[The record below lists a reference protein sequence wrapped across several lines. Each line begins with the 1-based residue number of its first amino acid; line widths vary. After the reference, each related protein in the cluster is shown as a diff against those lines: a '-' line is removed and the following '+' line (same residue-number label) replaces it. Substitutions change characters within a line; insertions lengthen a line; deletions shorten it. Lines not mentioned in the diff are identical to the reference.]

1 MFNRIGVVLG
11 ALLLFAAGSSTAA
24 YGQDHEL
31 EGAALFERA
40 DVRPYDNWAEPR
52 NGFFFSF
59 DGLYWHISQP
69 YKTSIG
75 DPNLTPT
82 VFTGPSLAESFVETN
97 SLDTSGPSIWK
108 WGDRTELGYIDGH
121 QGFMFTALSTQ
132 SQTQETYA
140 NNAFVVFNDPAQGP
154 LGTHLLDTILQNGTP
169 AIPATPTTPA
179 VPAVPS
185 IIGETPVNFTSI
197 YVQNKSRLQGVE
209 ALYIYRMD
217 ELYLGGQLEFLAG
230 GRYFEL
236 KDQFWV
242 DARGGNLGDSFWNTT
257 THNEIG
263 GPEIGA
269 RFLQPIGRFAFSVE
283 SRFTAGIN
291 AQAIG
296 QDGLLGSELFS
307 GIPQPNGI
315 SLINAPPKPTLM
327 SATSFTHSTHFIEF
341 SPLVE
346 LRAEARMQITNV
358 ITVKAGYTGIFI
370 NNVVRAA
377 DMINYTVPTMGIT
390 TANNGNTQ
398 PVYIQGLNLGLEIN
412 R

>member
-1 MFNRIGVVLG
+1 MLFNRIGLVIG
-11 ALLLFAAGSSTAA
+11 ALLLLAAGSTTVT

-40 DVRPYDNWAEPR
+40 DVRPYDDWAEQR
-52 NGFFFSF
+52 NGLFFSF
-59 DGLYWHISQP
+59 DGIYWHISQAN
-69 YKTSIG
+69 KTTVG
-75 DPNLTPT
+75 DPTLTPT
-82 VFTGPSLAESFVETN
+82 VFVGPSIEQSFVEQSTV
-97 SLDTSGPSIWK
+97 DTSGPSIWK

-121 QGFMFTALSTQ
+121 HGFMFTALSTN

-154 LGTHLLDTILQNGTP
+154 LGQHLLDTILQN
-169 AIPATPTTPA
+169 ATPTTPA
-179 VPAVPS
+179 
-185 IIGETPVNFTSI
+185 IIGETPVNFSSL

-217 ELYLGGQLEFLAG
+217 ELNFGGQLEFLAG

-242 DARGGNLGDSFWNTT
+242 AGTGGNLADSYWDTH

-291 AQAIG
+291 AQDIG
-296 QDGLLGSELFS
+296 QDGLLGSQLFS
-307 GIPQPNGI
+307 GIPQANGI
-315 SLINAPPKPTLM
+315 TLVNPPPEPTLM
-327 SATSFTHSTHFIEF
+327 SATSFTHSTHYIEF
-341 SPLVE
+341 SPIIE
-346 LRAEARMQITNV
+346 LRAEARMQLTNM

-370 NNVVRAA
+370 NNVARAA
-377 DMINYTVPTMGIT
+377 DMINYTVPNMGIT
-390 TANNGNTQ
+390 RDLNGNLQ
-398 PVYIQGLNLGLEIN
+398 PVYIQGLNIGVEVN